1 MNKWGTHL
9 RLLNAEKIVSAS
21 DTFFQYLSGSVVTH
35 IWDRDLTQT
44 LRDQI
49 ARLVFTIGNLLPVH
63 RHAFSKG
70 PTWSNMFL
78 SFSCSCFWLFVTEQ
92 ITNIFTF
99 QYILNYCFLLVNSHD
114 ITHSLRTIRVHY
126 EFRTFRLL
134 CTIFRSTK
142 VSGFYTH
149 RPNKIVPSHTQQN
162 EKYTRKILVTHLCL
176 GAHICIRNMS

>member
-1 MNKWGTHL
+1 
-9 RLLNAEKIVSAS
+9 
-21 DTFFQYLSGSVVTH
+21 
-35 IWDRDLTQT
+35 
-44 LRDQI
+44 
-49 ARLVFTIGNLLPVH
+49 
-63 RHAFSKG
+63 
-70 PTWSNMFL
+70 MFL

-99 QYILNYCFLLVNSHD
+99 QYILNYCFLVVNSHD
-114 ITHSLRTIRVHY
+114 ITQIVLRRIRVHY

-162 EKYTRKILVTHLCL
+162 EKYTRKIVVTHLCL
-176 GAHICIRNMS
+176 GAYICIRNMLSFVEIPLFKSICHFAWTVPLDPSISLICWRNNLANTSLR